1 MLIYQRLNPDRPLE
15 AAVKQLIE
23 NPPDL
28 LPENVRV
35 TEGTLSTNPGAY
47 SPART
52 RLPVEASRRFA
63 ERVSQSMIEVTPPSL
78 GERRVYISDS
88 STFTLAPESALQKY
102 YPPAS
107 S

>member
-1 MLIYQRLNPDRPLE
+1 MLIYQRLNPDRSLE

-35 TEGTLSTNPGAY
+35 IKGTLSTNTGAY

-52 RLPVEASRRFA
+52 RLPVEASRRLA
-63 ERVSQSMIEVTPPSL
+63 ERVSQSLIEVTPPSL

-88 STFTLAPESALQKY
+88 STFTLASESELQKY

-107 S
+107 Y